1 MAAFSSG
8 RAQDPM
14 YVNTPPHSASPIN
27 YLLPLYLDLSLQTWY
42 HLMYIHKNCL
52 VLQPSV
58 A

>member
-14 YVNTPPHSASPIN
+14 YVNTSPHSASPIN
-27 YLLPLYLDLSLQTWY
+27 YLLPLYLDLSPQTWC
-42 HLMYIHKNCL
+42 HLYVHPQNCL